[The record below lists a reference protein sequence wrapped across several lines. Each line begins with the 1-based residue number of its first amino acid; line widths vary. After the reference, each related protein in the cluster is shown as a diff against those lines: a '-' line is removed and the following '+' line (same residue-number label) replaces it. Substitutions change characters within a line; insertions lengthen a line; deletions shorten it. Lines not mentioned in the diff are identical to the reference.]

1 MSELIN
7 NREHAAGQMDEE
19 RLRRR
24 EELKAI
30 IKALHAGADPAQVK
44 ERFREAVG
52 SVEVEEISLLEDSLM
67 REEGIPV
74 SEVQRLCSVHA
85 SIFEGSISDIHGS
98 APTAPEAQPG
108 HPVHTFK
115 AENRELE
122 RLTGFSISLHLDKF
136 MKNDSD
142 ANRFKLLEDL
152 NLLLDVDKHYSR
164 KENLLFPYLERYGIY
179 GPTQVMWGVDD
190 GIRAEIKAAKKML
203 AEYAGDREAVR
214 KQIEGTVR
222 EVEEMIFKE
231 ENILLPMALKKL
243 TEDEWVQ
250 IAEETEEIGYCLIPG
265 TPRWVPARAP
275 EPGFA
280 AEAGA
285 AGAEAAAASSAAAD
299 GASAGAAAAP
309 AGQAGRMVSGMP
321 GRPEAAEGMDAFMA
335 GGEKPA
341 GMPQWVAD
349 MLRQEQ
355 AAEPALSRQPT
366 PEAPASEL
374 AQGRLA
380 AAVLAEQAAK
390 MAAQAAEMA
399 RQAADMA
406 ATVGGAANARPE
418 LTAQPRYAAGLTAA
432 AQAQAGFAD
441 ATASQVQARTATAV
455 SAAVAGGLSAASAAT
470 AAASA
475 PIAEGFVRFDTG
487 ILSVQQ
493 LELILNHLPVDLTF
507 IDENDIVRYFSHG
520 PERVFARTKAVI
532 GRSVQNCHPPQS
544 VHVVEELLRDFKS
557 GAKDIEDFW
566 IPVRDKFVYIR
577 YFAIRDEHGAYKGTL
592 EFTQNI
598 APIRELEGQKRI
610 MS

>member
-7 NREHAAGQMDEE
+7 NREYAAGQMDEE

-98 APTAPEAQPG
+98 APAAPEAQPG

-203 AEYAGDREAVR
+203 AEYVGDREAVR

-243 TEDEWVQ
+243 TEDEWVK

-275 EPGFA
+275 EPDFA
-280 AEAGA
+280 AEAEG
-285 AGAEAAAASSAAAD
+285 AGAEAAAD
-299 GASAGAAAAP
+299 PAGAAS
-309 AGQAGRMVSGMP
+309 AGQAGPAVSGMP

-355 AAEPALSRQPT
+355 AAEPAPSRQPT

-399 RQAADMA
+399 RQAAEMA
-406 ATVGGAANARPE
+406 AAVGGAANVRPE
-418 LTAQPRYAAGLTAA
+418 FAAQPPYAAAVP
-432 AQAQAGFAD
+432 D
-441 ATASQVQARTATAV
+441 AASQAPAF
-455 SAAVAGGLSAASAAT
+455 AGSPSAASAAP
-470 AAASA
+470 AASA
-475 PIAEGFVRFDTG
+475 KVADGFVRFNTG

-493 LELILNHLPVDLTF
+493 LELIMNHLPVDLTF

-520 PERVFARTKAVI
+520 PERIFARTKAVI